1 MASFKIAYDTYIKPA
16 EGYYVNN
23 PADKGGETYAGIAR
37 NFFPNWQGWTVVDF
51 YKRFTNPNPPTNT
64 KIPGLEGMVEEFF
77 KVQFWDRNRF
87 SEINN
92 QDIANIIFDWN
103 VNSGSTGIKKVQQ
116 ILGVGADG
124 AIGPITL
131 NAINSANQKELYNA
145 IKIAREQFYY
155 SLVNANPTQSVFLK
169 GWLARLAKFPDLIT
183 TAPGATGL
191 AIGLGLLF
199 FLGYQ
204 LFKPKKLK
212 TRTA

>member
-1 MASFKIAYDTYIKPA
+1 MASFKIAYDTYIKPN

-23 PADKGGETYAGIAR
+23 PADKGGETYGGIAR

-51 YKRFTNPNPPTNT
+51 YKKYTNPNPPTNT
-64 KIPGLEGMVEEFF
+64 KIAGLEGMVEEFF

-92 QDIANIIFDWN
+92 QDLANIIFDWN

-116 ILGVGADG
+116 ILGVGTDG

-131 NAINSANQKELYNA
+131 NAINSSNPQDLYSR
-145 IKIAREQFYY
+145 IKIAREEFYH

-169 GWLARLAKFPDLIT
+169 GWLARLSKFPEFIT
-183 TAPGATGL
+183 TAPGAIGIT
-191 AIGLGLLF
+191 IGLGLLF
-199 FLGYQ
+199 FLTY
-204 LFKPKKLK
+204 KWATASKRKK
-212 TRTA
+212 A